1 MEKRV
6 SSTRVEPT
14 FVWSDAWVLAAVAVG
29 GGLKG
34 CGLKEIIAAGE
45 LINRAILTAGEI
57 RGAHGKLV
65 HKGFVDRVDDDVFTI
80 AGEAR
85 AAVETLLKQKS
96 ASSFGVMQ
104 FFEEFLNVNPY
115 GPVRGDAAEIDCP
128 LPGLTDEHVRAA
140 AQAYR
145 EELAALWR
153 GLAGL
158 GKQAR
163 PESAGRVLRTERRT
177 RVTRRPVA
185 FP

>member
-45 LINRAILTAGEI
+45 PINREILTAGEI
-57 RGAHGKLV
+57 RGALGKLV

-80 AGEAR
+80 GGEAR
-85 AAVETLLKQKS
+85 TAVERLLMQKS

-115 GPVRGDAAEIDCP
+115 GPARADAAEIDCP

-153 GLAGL
+153 DAPPPAE
-158 GKQAR
+158 QAL
-163 PESAGRVLRTERRT
+163 PPRR
-177 RVTRRPVA
+177 RRLPDAVGQA
-185 FP
+185 PLTAS

>member
-1 MEKRV
+1 MDKRV
-6 SSTRVEPT
+6 SSAKVEPT

-34 CGLKEIIAAGE
+34 CGLKEVIAAGE

-57 RGAHGKLV
+57 RGALGKLV
-65 HKGFVDRVDDDVFTI
+65 HKGYVDRVDDDLFLI

-85 AAVETLLKQKS
+85 TAVERLLKQSS

-115 GPVRGDAAEIDCP
+115 STVRSEASEIECP
-128 LPGLTDEHVRAA
+128 LPGLTDEQVRAA

-153 GLAGL
+153 ELRRIDTGSL
-158 GKQAR
+158 
-163 PESAGRVLRTERRT
+163 PERAVRLLELVNKPR
-177 RVTRRPVA
+177 
-185 FP
+185 

>member
-6 SSTRVEPT
+6 SSTQVEPT

-45 LINRAILTAGEI
+45 LINRAMLTAGEI
-57 RGAHGKLV
+57 RGALGKLV

-85 AAVETLLKQKS
+85 TAVESLLKQKS

-115 GPVRGDAAEIDCP
+115 GAVRADAAEIDCP
-128 LPGLTDEHVRAA
+128 LPGLTDEHVNAA

-153 GLAGL
+153 ELRRL
-158 GKQAR
+158 DKQSL
-163 PESAGRVLRTERRT
+163 PERAVRILELVSKT
-177 RVTRRPVA
+177 R
-185 FP
+185 

>member
-6 SSTRVEPT
+6 SSAKVEPT
-14 FVWSDAWVLAAVAVG
+14 FVWSDAWVLASVAVG

-57 RGAHGKLV
+57 RGALGKLV
-65 HKGFVDRVDDDVFTI
+65 HKGFVDRVDDDLFLI

-85 AAVETLLKQKS
+85 TAVERLLMQKS

-115 GPVRGDAAEIDCP
+115 SNMRPEAAEIECP
-128 LPGLTDEHVRAA
+128 LPGLTDEQVRAA

-145 EELAALWR
+145 EEIAALWR
-153 GLAGL
+153 ELRRVDRQSL
-158 GKQAR
+158 
-163 PESAGRVLRTERRT
+163 PERAKRILELVTKT
-177 RVTRRPVA
+177 R
-185 FP
+185 